1 MEYCDNC
8 NECIHSEHTFN
19 NFIISFMY
27 HHFQN
32 DKKLQKYLV
41 KELEIRL
48 DVIENYLEEFSSIC
62 CHTFCNNC
70 FKFYNLE
77 GRGDYQNTEGYF
89 EIYKLAL
96 KNLLNFSCKKCEDL
110 KIYESI
116 KDEFKEFRQIT
127 KTKLELLKTNKND
140 CSDFIDAFIDKY
152 LKDE

>member
-1 MEYCDNC
+1 MNYCDNC
-8 NECIHSEHTFN
+8 NECIDSEYTFN
-19 NFIISFMY
+19 NFIITYMF
-27 HHFQN
+27 HNFQN
-32 DKKLQKYLV
+32 YKKLQNYLV
-41 KELEIRL
+41 KELKIRL

-70 FKFYNLE
+70 FKFYNIE
-77 GRGDYQNTEGYF
+77 EYEDTEGYF
-89 EIYKLAL
+89 ELYKLAL
-96 KNLLNFSCKKCEDL
+96 KTLFNFSCKKCEDL

-140 CSDFIDAFIDKY
+140 CSEFIDAFIDKY